1 MFTYLDERYDVI
13 YQSKQSYYDLLSAAN
28 ISWNSSQKIN
38 PRSDPELV
46 KKKRSWDRWFLEAAP
61 NWNWD
66 WAERSS
72 FL

>member
-46 KKKRSWDRWFLEAAP
+46 KKKRS
-61 NWNWD
+61 
-66 WAERSS
+66 
-72 FL
+72 